1 MIDNIAGILLA
12 AGNSSRYGDNKL
24 LQQLPHSQ
32 SPVVVESA
40 KNLLDALPNSV
51 AVIKKNDTALK
62 SLLPSNR
69 LQICENPYSD
79 EGIASS
85 IRVAIREIQKW
96 KTEKP
101 DIKGYVIALA
111 DMPFIPADI
120 IKAVAVELM
129 NGQLICAP
137 RYNGQRGHPVG
148 FSSSLSK
155 DLLKLEGDNGAKII
169 INNHQDKVLY
179 LDVKTDGIL
188 TDIDYPSD
196 LNR

>member
-1 MIDNIAGILLA
+1 MINNIAGILLA
-12 AGNSSRYGDNKL
+12 SGNSTRFGDNKL
-24 LQQLPHSQ
+24 LQLLPQ
-32 SPVVVESA
+32 IRRPVIVESS

-51 AVIKKNDTALK
+51 AVIRKNDAALR
-62 SLLPSNR
+62 SLLPSNI

-85 IRVAIREIQKW
+85 IRAGILAIQEW
-96 KTEKP
+96 KHKKP
-101 DIKGYVIALA
+101 EYKGYVIALA

-120 IKAVAVELM
+120 IKAVAEELI
-129 NGQLICAP
+129 NGKLICAP

-155 DLLKLEGDNGAKII
+155 DLLKLKGDNGAKII
-169 INNHQDKVLY
+169 ISHYQDKVHY
-179 LDVKTDGIL
+179 LDVNSDGVL